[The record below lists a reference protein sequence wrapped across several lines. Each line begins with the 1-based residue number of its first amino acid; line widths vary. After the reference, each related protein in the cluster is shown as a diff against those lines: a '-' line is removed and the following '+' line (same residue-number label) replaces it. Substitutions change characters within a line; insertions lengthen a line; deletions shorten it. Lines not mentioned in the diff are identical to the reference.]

1 MSVCCVLVS
10 IKVKKEEVWWR
21 SVVEECG
28 GGVTDRKD
36 CEESYIGHETETTL
50 ALAIVR

>member
-1 MSVCCVLVS
+1 M
-10 IKVKKEEVWWR
+10 
-21 SVVEECG
+21 EECG